1 MLAFD
6 TAIALGQ
13 FTRVHAIR
21 GDKYAAN
28 DQVELRQAARSG
40 LLGLVSALGM
50 LSLFFLFLD
59 ISAGQVRMAASQ
71 QASHQPISQHGV
83 TR

>member
-1 MLAFD
+1 MLAFE

-13 FTRVHAIR
+13 FTRVHATR

-28 DQVELRQAARSG
+28 DQMELRQAARSG
-40 LLGLVSALGM
+40 LLGLVSALGV
-50 LSLFFLFLD
+50 LSLFFLLLD
-59 ISAGQVRMAASQ
+59 ISAGQVRVAASQ

>member
-1 MLAFD
+1 MLAFE

-59 ISAGQVRMAASQ
+59 ISTGQIRVAASQ
-71 QASHQPISQHGV
+71 QALHQPNSQHGV
-83 TR
+83 SQ

>member
-1 MLAFD
+1 MLAFE
-6 TAIALGQ
+6 TAIVLGQ
-13 FTRVHAIR
+13 ITGIRTTR

-83 TR
+83 SQ